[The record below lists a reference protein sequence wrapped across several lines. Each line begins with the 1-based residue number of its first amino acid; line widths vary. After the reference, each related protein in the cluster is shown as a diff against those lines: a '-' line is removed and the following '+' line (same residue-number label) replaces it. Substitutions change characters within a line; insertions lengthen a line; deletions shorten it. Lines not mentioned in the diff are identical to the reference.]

1 MQYSKIEGL
10 IAATF
15 TPMNKNGRI
24 NPRPIGAYYQYLSEN
39 GLSGAFINGT
49 TGEGVSLTLGE
60 RKQIA
65 EEWMR
70 HVGGNFRN
78 IIHIGSTSLE
88 ESKELAFH
96 ARDIGAYGIGIMG
109 PSFFRPPTI
118 TELLEFVS
126 EIASC
131 VPDLPVYYYH
141 IPSMSGVSLPM
152 PELLEQ
158 SSERIPNLVGL
169 KFTHWDLME
178 LNQCLR
184 VAGGK
189 YDVLFGSDETLLCS
203 LSLGAQGAVGSTYNH
218 IPAIYLRLMES
229 FREGNLDQARAMQAI
244 SVDLVAILK
253 RYGGGVVCGKAIMN
267 LLGMDLGPC
276 RLPIRNL
283 SAQETEQLKQDLE
296 AMHFFS
302 RRKLQQAT

>member
-15 TPMNKNGRI
+15 TPMHTDGSI
-24 NPRPIGAYYQYLSEN
+24 NLEPIGAYYKYLVEN

-49 TGEGVSLTLGE
+49 TGEGVSLTQGE

-65 EEWMR
+65 EEWMQ
-70 HVGGNFRN
+70 HSVGEFRN
-78 IIHIGSTSLE
+78 IIHIGSNSLE
-88 ESKELAFH
+88 ACKELALH
-96 ARDIGAYGIGIMG
+96 SREIGAYGVGIMG
-109 PSFFRPPTI
+109 PAFFRPPTS
-118 TELLEFVS
+118 TELLEFIS

-141 IPSMSGVSLPM
+141 IPSMSGVELPM
-152 PELLEQ
+152 PEFLEK
-158 SSERIPNLVGL
+158 SSVRIPNLVGL

-178 LNQCLR
+178 LNQCMS
-184 VAGGK
+184 VEGGK
-189 YDVLFGSDETLLCS
+189 FDILFGSDETLLCS
-203 LSLGAQGAVGSTYNH
+203 LSLGAKGAVGSTYNH
-218 IPAIYLRLMES
+218 IPSVYLRLIDS
-229 FREGNLDQARAMQAI
+229 FREGNLEEARAMQRN
-244 SVDLVAILK
+244 SVELVAILR

-283 SAQETEQLKQDLE
+283 SPRETKQLKKDLE
-296 AMHFFS
+296 AIHFFKN
-302 RRKLQQAT
+302 REIQ